1 MGGEVEFEFQT
12 FHSQT
17 FPLLLFL
24 FVFLFIYLFPFHLSL
39 SSFPFF
45 LFLFPF
51 PLFLFPFS
59 LLTHSAGAL
68 AQDSRADEIHL
79 LGCLHHLL
87 WWLFCSLAN
96 WMPLCCPK
104 LLSLGSSYS
113 LGSQHLLSSCL
124 TFFEATFPRCISS
137 LFLGMR
143 SFFSTSFSF
152 FPAPSAPH
160 QQKHQRTEP
169 RATTL
174 DGSKG
179 IWLT

>member
-24 FVFLFIYLFPFHLSL
+24 FLFLFIYLFPFHLSL

-51 PLFLFPFS
+51 PLFLFPLS

-79 LGCLHHLL
+79 LGCLLHLL
-87 WWLFCSLAN
+87 WLFCSLAN
-96 WMPLCCPK
+96 WMPVCCPK

-124 TFFEATFPRCISS
+124 TFFEATFPDAS
-137 LFLGMR
+137 LPCFLAWGV
-143 SFFSTSFSF
+143 SFLLPFLSFLLPQLLTSRNTRGQSQGL
-152 FPAPSAPH
+152 P
-160 QQKHQRTEP
+160 
-169 RATTL
+169 L
-174 DGSKG
+174 
-179 IWLT
+179 

>member
-1 MGGEVEFEFQT
+1 MNLNFKHSIAKLFLYSSSFFFSFSFT
-12 FHSQT
+12 FSLFIFL
-17 FPLLLFL
+17 FPLCPFS
-24 FVFLFIYLFPFHLSL
+24 FSFFP
-39 SSFPFF
+39 FPFF
-45 LFLFPF
+45 FFPS
-51 PLFLFPFS
+51 PC
-59 LLTHSAGAL
+59 LLTVQEL
-68 AQDSRADEIHL
+68 WLKTRADEIHL
-79 LGCLHHLL
+79 LGCLLHLL
-87 WWLFCSLAN
+87 WLFCSLAN
-96 WMPLCCPK
+96 WMPVCCPK

-124 TFFEATFPRCISS
+124 TLFEATFPRCISS

-169 RATTL
+169 RTTTL